1 MTTELKEI
9 EESLKNLVSDSDAR
23 IGVIVETGHDELGLV
38 ATADGYLRLA
48 HALVEFVRKAQ
59 HGNTE
64 TWTMDGLT
72 LPGTAT
78 VGEIFGL
85 NFIVDVDT
93 LSLASTQAEVQQLVE
108 YYRDDLPLL
117 KDANSLQ
124 HVSPPSAGE
133 GKIK

>member
-1 MTTELKEI
+1 MTAELKEI
-9 EESLKNLVSDSDAR
+9 EESLKKLVSDPDAR

-48 HALVEFVRKAQ
+48 HALVEFVRKARQ
-59 HGNTE
+59 GSTGS
-64 TWTMDGLT
+64 WTMDGLT

-85 NFIVDVDT
+85 NFIVEVDT

-108 YYRDDLPLL
+108 YYRDDLPLQEE
-117 KDANSLQ
+117 ANAKAN
-124 HVSPPSAGE
+124 V
-133 GKIK
+133 I